1 MEYISKVRTSK
12 LLPKY
17 KHVLITILNHVL
29 MEILDTDQLRKWG
42 EDQYPLM
49 IFILVQECT
58 ILDNFIEMMDNITEG
73 LVTI

>member
-29 MEILDTDQLRKWG
+29 MENQDIDQLLRWE
-42 EDQYPLM
+42 EDQYPSM
-49 IFILVQECT
+49 TYISVQECIT
-58 ILDNFIEMMDNITEG
+58 LDNYTEMMDNITEG
-73 LVTI
+73 SVTT